1 MNVFYKLISFI
12 LIISSFSCGTTKL
25 TNYGRPLS
33 FLSKQRVPRLSSSIP
48 TDISNQV
55 SNQVSNQKKIKE
67 KKSINGTFEINNNVD
82 QLVSSKIDSKG
93 VEIDIPFVSHLL
105 RKEHTNISSERPYNK
120 LESLIS
126 ANKFSNKFNTSSSR
140 SLSPKKLN
148 NDDISDLVLLLICLL
163 FPPVAVW
170 WRYDFREQFWIDL
183 AFYLPMVLL
192 SSASFAILPV
202 LYAIYVCFLR
212 KNGNTG
218 DVRSSW

>member
-1 MNVFYKLISFI
+1 MNVFYKLVCLI
-12 LIISSFSCGTTKL
+12 LIVSSFSCGTTKL
-25 TNYGRPLS
+25 TNYGRSLS
-33 FLSKQRVPRLSSSIP
+33 FLSKQRVPRASSSIP
-48 TDISNQV
+48 TNV
-55 SNQVSNQKKIKE
+55 SNQVLKQNKIKI
-67 KKSINGTFEINNNVD
+67 KKSSNVNFEINNND
-82 QLVSSKIDSKG
+82 QFISLKSEDKVG
-93 VEIDIPFVSHLL
+93 EIDKPL
-105 RKEHTNISSERPYNK
+105 ISSLLKKSHAMIGAEKPPYNFNNK
-120 LESLIS
+120 IESLIN
-126 ANKFSNKFNTSSSR
+126 ANKFSNKFNTSSSLI
-140 SLSPKKLN
+140 SSPKKLN

-212 KNGNTG
+212 KKGNSG